1 MSDKKRKRKG
11 RRKEERKEG
20 GRERGRE
27 VKKEGGMRNRWKAGK
42 KYLAHR
48 KFL

>member
-1 MSDKKRKRKG
+1 MTDKKGKRKG
-11 RRKEERKEG
+11 RRKEGRKEG
-20 GRERGRE
+20 ERGRE
-27 VKKEGGMRNRWKAGK
+27 GKREGGMRDRWRAGK

>member
-1 MSDKKRKRKG
+1 MTKRERGREEGRKK
-11 RRKEERKEG
+11 ERKEG
-20 GRERGRE
+20 ERGRE